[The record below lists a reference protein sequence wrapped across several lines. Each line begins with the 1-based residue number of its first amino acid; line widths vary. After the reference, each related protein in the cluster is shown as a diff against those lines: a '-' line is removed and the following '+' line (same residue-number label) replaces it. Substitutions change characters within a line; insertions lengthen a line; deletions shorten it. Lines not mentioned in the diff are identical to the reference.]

1 MKKGILIILCF
12 WISGNLLAQSPI
24 GEFSSHI
31 PLRSFFSV
39 AAADDYIYAA
49 TTNGLM
55 LLDKTTLPKEQ
66 VQTSSWSKVDGL
78 SDINLSKIHYDK
90 LHKTLIIGYNNGNLD
105 FIKDDKLYNVS
116 DVKDKSLSG
125 SKELVNMQTD
135 GDKLYLVYP
144 FGIVIVDLN
153 SLLIDDTWFT
163 KRGAEQYQA
172 SDIAITD
179 NRYYISTDKGIFSIS
194 KDYAAPANFLVWQQE
209 ATTENRDFD
218 QLCYFGGQLF
228 ANLNSNNAE
237 TGEYDTLYVLSQGE
251 WMPTDLSYFDVRS
264 ITVNQQEMAICNWD
278 FVDVLNPDMTN
289 AFRAA
294 WYNDNNE
301 YPNAQE
307 AIIND
312 DNIWVADE
320 HFGLV
325 QNNRTY
331 YYHKYYTANGPY
343 SYNTENMCS
352 MNGIVA
358 TVPGGY
364 SGSNYAPS
372 YQHPAISWFSRQKW
386 NYNSWDFS
394 EYDQYGPNFDLVNI
408 VINPTN
414 EKEWAV
420 ASWGGGLFKCIDQR
434 PVAHYTAA
442 NSMLDS
448 TEAGKTFVSGLA
460 YDRRGNLWMTNSQ
473 CSTLLKMMEP
483 DGTWH
488 KYNISSGVVT
498 SSYNGVVA
506 KHLLID
512 SRGYKWITFPRDDS
526 FNRYHLV
533 AFYEGNSYDNPGEYK
548 FARIDMNVAA
558 EVSSSTVNCVAE
570 DLDGEIWI
578 GTDKG
583 VKVISHPSN
592 IFNGNIYPRNV
603 LLTQDGYVSVLL
615 EFEEVTAIAVDGAN
629 RKWIGTSKA
638 GVFLMSEN
646 GQQQLLHFTEEDNP
660 LFSNQINSINIDQQ
674 SGEVFFGTSKGL
686 VSYRGDAIRGFEHYE
701 KDMLLVY
708 PNPVQHDY
716 TGPVA
721 VKGMKEHSLCKI
733 TDASGKMIWQGY
745 SFGGQLIWNCVD
757 HFGKRPATGVYYVM
771 ASDEEGKEKVV
782 AKFLFIN

>member
-1 MKKGILIILCF
+1 MKKGLLIILCF
-12 WISGNLLAQSPI
+12 WFTGNILAQSPI
-24 GEFSSHI
+24 GNFSGHI

-39 AAADDYIYAA
+39 AAAEDYIYAA

-55 LLDKTTLPKEQ
+55 LLDKEALSKEK
-66 VQTSSWSKVDGL
+66 VETSSWSKVDGL
-78 SDINLSKIHYDK
+78 SDIDLSKIYYDK
-90 LHKTLIIGYNNGNLD
+90 PHKTLIVSYNNGNLD
-105 FIKDDKLYNVS
+105 FIKEDKLYNVS

-125 SKELVNMQTD
+125 SKKLVNMLAD
-135 GDKLYLVYP
+135 GDKLYMVYP
-144 FGIVIVDLN
+144 FGIVVVDLN
-153 SLLIDDTWFT
+153 TLLIDNTWFT
-163 KRGAEQYQA
+163 KRGVEQYQA

-179 NRYYISTDKGIFSIS
+179 SKYYICTDKGIFSIH
-194 KDYAAPANFLVWQQE
+194 KDYTAPANFLVWQQE
-209 ATTENRDFD
+209 SSTENRNFD

-228 ANLNSNNAE
+228 ANLNSSNTE
-237 TGEYDTLYVLSQGE
+237 TGEFDTLYVLSQGE
-251 WMPTDLSYFDVRS
+251 WTPTDLNFFDVRS
-264 ITVNQQEMAICNWD
+264 INVTGQEMVICNWD
-278 FVDVLNPDMTN
+278 FVDVFNPDMTH
-289 AFRAA
+289 AFRAT
-294 WYNDNNE
+294 WYNENND
-301 YPNAQE
+301 YPDSQE
-307 AIIND
+307 AVLD
-312 DNIWVADE
+312 EDNIWVADNNY
-320 HFGLV
+320 GLV

-331 YYHKYYTANGPY
+331 FYHKYYTANGPY
-343 SYNTENMCS
+343 SYNTESMCS

-358 TVPGGY
+358 AVPGGY
-364 SGSNYAPS
+364 SGSNFAPS
-372 YQHPAISWFSRQKW
+372 YQHATLSWFYHQEW
-386 NYNSWDFS
+386 NYNAWDFS
-394 EYDQYGPNFDLVNI
+394 NYDPLGTNYDLVN
-408 VINPTN
+408 VAINPTN
-414 EKEWAV
+414 EKEWAL
-420 ASWGGGLFKCIDQR
+420 ASWGGGLFKCIDQK
-434 PVAHYTAA
+434 PVEHYTAA

-448 TEAGKTFVSGLA
+448 TENGNTFVSGLA

-473 CSTLLKMMEP
+473 CPNMLKMLEP

-488 KYNISSGVVT
+488 KYNIGSGVVT
-498 SSYNGVVA
+498 SSNNGVVA
-506 KHLLID
+506 KQLLID
-512 SRGYKWITFPRDDS
+512 SRDYKWITYPRDDS

-533 AFYEGNSYDNPGEYK
+533 AFYDGGTYDNPGDDK

-558 EVSSSTVNCVAE
+558 EVNSSTVNCIAE

-583 VKVISHPSN
+583 VKVIYYPSN

-638 GVFLMSEN
+638 GVFLMSED

-660 LFSNQINSINIDQQ
+660 LFSNQINCIHIDEH

-686 VSYRGDAIRGFEHYE
+686 VSYRGDAIKGFEHFDKE
-701 KDMLLVY
+701 LLLVY
-708 PNPVQHDY
+708 PNPVPHDY

-721 VKGMKEHSLCKI
+721 VKGMKERSLCKI

-757 HFGKRPATGVYYVM
+757 HFGNRPATGVYYVM